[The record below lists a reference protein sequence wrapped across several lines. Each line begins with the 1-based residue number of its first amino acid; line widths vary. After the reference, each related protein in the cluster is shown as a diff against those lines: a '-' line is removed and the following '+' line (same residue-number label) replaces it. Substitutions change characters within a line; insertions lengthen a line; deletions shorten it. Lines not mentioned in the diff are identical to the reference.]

1 MWRKTRDP
9 VCQHISENSTSS
21 STNDMTGPPDPLRVP
36 TLTVV
41 VNEFDW
47 KPPLSLYSIRSM
59 AVVNAIYSLRKKDC
73 THQ

>member
-1 MWRKTRDP
+1 
-9 VCQHISENSTSS
+9 
-21 STNDMTGPPDPLRVP
+21 MTGPPDPLRVP

-59 AVVNAIYSLRKKDC
+59 AVVNAIYSLRNANS
-73 THQ
+73 TNQ

>member
-9 VCQHISENSTSS
+9 VCQHISEYSTSS

-59 AVVNAIYSLRKKDC
+59 AVVNAIYSLRNANS
-73 THQ
+73 TNQ